1 MEADAIARLAAQV
14 RERRRSLGLTQ
25 TDLADL
31 AGCSSRFVRSLEAG
45 KGTVRVDKL
54 LDVLVVLGLELIARL
69 RSTP

>member
-14 RERRRSLGLTQ
+14 RERRTSLGLTQ

-54 LDVLVVLGLELIARL
+54 LDVLDVLGLELIARL

>member
-45 KGTVRVDKL
+45 KGTVRVDKV
-54 LDVLVVLGLELIARL
+54 LDVLDVLGLELIARL

>member
-1 MEADAIARLAAQV
+1 MEADAIARIAAQV
-14 RERRRSLGLTQ
+14 RERRTSLGLTQ

-54 LDVLVVLGLELIARL
+54 LDVLDVLGLELVARL

>member
-54 LDVLVVLGLELIARL
+54 LDVLDVLGLELIARL